1 MRSLVVGLDAL
12 CGLRELAGPLG
23 PDPAAAALLAALAGA
38 EAVRLGVGE
47 EGRPV
52 SEADLRDV
60 SRAAPLELRIA
71 PTHSLVKVALEA
83 RPVRVVLASEGRDGG
98 FAAPLDFR
106 VVGPALTPAVRML
119 RDAGLRVGALV
130 APDLEAVKAVHAA
143 DVESAVLFTGA
154 LLDLP
159 EPARRSAFERL
170 GDAARLAAK
179 LRLEV
184 GLAGRLALRDLAGVL
199 GAAPVAE
206 RVCVGRAFVARAQ
219 LVGVERAVRDFRERL

>member
-1 MRSLVVGLDAL
+1 VRSLVVGLDAL
-12 CGLRELAGPLG
+12 FALREVSGKLG
-23 PDPAAAALLAALAGA
+23 PDPAAAAMLAGLAGA
-38 EAVRLGVGE
+38 EAVRLGVCE

-60 SRAAPLELRIA
+60 ARAAPIELRIA

-83 RPVRVVLASEGRDGG
+83 RPVRVVLASETRAGG

-106 VVGPALTPAVRML
+106 VVGPILGPAVRTL
-119 RDAGLRVGALV
+119 RDAGLRVGALL

-143 DVESAVLFTGA
+143 DVASAVLWTGA
-154 LLDLP
+154 LLELP

-184 GLAGRLALRDLAGVL
+184 GLSGGLGLRDLGSLLA
-199 GAAPVAE
+199 AAPVAE
-206 RVCVGRAFVARAQ
+206 RVCVGRAFVALAQ